1 VIAVQMD
8 RLCHISVTHDIAT
21 VEERHHPRNLLNLT
35 PGAYPKALDRAA
47 RCTGHRIRASGLLR
61 EGCTH

>member
-35 PGAYPKALDRAA
+35 PGAYPKALDRVA
-47 RCTGHRIRASGLLR
+47 RGTSQRIRVSRLAR

>member
-8 RLCHISVTHDIAT
+8 RLCHISVIHNIAT
-21 VEERHHPRNLLNLT
+21 VEECHHPRNLLNLT
-35 PGAYPKALDRAA
+35 PGAYPKALNGSA
-47 RCTGHRIRASGLLR
+47 RRTGHPIRVSRLPR